1 MVVVPEP
8 SVKGCGALLAVAV
21 DRAVCPAAE
30 HGADE
35 ALGLPVCLRAV
46 GAGAEVADAERAA
59 GHGVSDRE
67 IRGAV
72 IGDELLDLDPV
83 AAVEGSCAAQE
94 RDRGA
99 RLLVWE
105 DFCVGQAR
113 AVIDRDMYVL
123 PADYLAACARAI

>member
-8 SVKGCGALLAVAV
+8 SVKGCGALGAIAV
-21 DRAVCPAAE
+21 DRAVGPATE

-35 ALGLPVCLRAV
+35 ALCLAVRLRAV
-46 GAGAEVADAERAA
+46 GAGAQVADAERAT
-59 GHGVSDRE
+59 GHCVSDRE
-67 IRGAV
+67 IGTAV

-99 RLLVWE
+99 RLLVRE
-105 DFCVGQAR
+105 NLCVGQAR
-113 AVIDRDMYVL
+113 AVIDGDMDAL
-123 PADYLAACARAI
+123 PAD